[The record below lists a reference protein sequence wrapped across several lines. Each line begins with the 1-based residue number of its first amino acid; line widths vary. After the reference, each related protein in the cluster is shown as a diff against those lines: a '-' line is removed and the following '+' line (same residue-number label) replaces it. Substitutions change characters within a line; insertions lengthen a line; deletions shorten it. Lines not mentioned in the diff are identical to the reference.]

1 MISRR
6 HLLLSFG
13 SATAGMAFSPIVDR
27 EATFGSRQEHLI
39 VTHPRPVKVAV
50 AELEKRYG
58 WVVTYEDPP
67 RIFAGELENV
77 SRAPGKVVLGLRTQ
91 RLEVAQSLPAPSANP
106 DRITLLGAVLAADAA
121 LVGHQRF
128 TLRSSAFGVHV
139 VPTAYRDV
147 NGGWLV
153 TNSILDAKIT
163 MPSGEQNVF
172 QYLEGYCKAL
182 AQAIAKPVTG
192 ATMPYGLLAS
202 RKISLAAN
210 SQPASD
216 VLIAVLQSLNTPLTW
231 RLLCSEEPNRGY
243 FLNIVPPG

>member
-13 SATAGMAFSPIVDR
+13 SATTGIAFSPKVDR
-27 EATFGSRQEHLI
+27 GSKFGSRQERLI
-39 VTHPRPVKVAV
+39 VTDPRPVKVAV

-67 RIFAGELENV
+67 HIFAGELENV
-77 SRAPGKVVLGLRTQ
+77 SRAPGTVAMRLRTQ

-106 DRITLLGAVLAADAA
+106 DRITLLNAVLAADAA
-121 LVGHQRF
+121 LVGRQRF
-128 TLRSSAFGVHV
+128 TLRASALGVHV

-147 NGGWLV
+147 NGEWV
-153 TNSILDAKIT
+153 ATNSILDAKIT
-163 MPSGEQNVF
+163 MPSGEQNVL
-172 QYLEGYCKAL
+172 QYLESYCTAL
-182 AQAIAKPVTG
+182 GQAIAKPVIR
-192 ATMPYGLLAS
+192 ATMPDGWLAS
-202 RKISLAAN
+202 RKISLSVN

-216 VLIAVLQSLNTPLTW
+216 VLLAVLQSLNRPLTW
-231 RLLCSEEPNRGY
+231 HLLCSPVPNRGY